1 MFCNF
6 IFLYGYDFLYKSGDE
21 EGKLKRKSFIG
32 AVISI
37 FVMIS
42 LGILLSIFVIGE
54 PIDGKQLYCTTSLN
68 GQTLS
73 LRVEPVE
80 SGVALRGW
88 KFRKDNNVLHI
99 SARKV
104 LVSPLFH
111 EGTYETSIDLEP
123 IESITV
129 GGQTIWSYTD

>member
-1 MFCNF
+1 M
-6 IFLYGYDFLYKSGDE
+6 
-21 EGKLKRKSFIG
+21 KRKSFIG

>member
-1 MFCNF
+1 
-6 IFLYGYDFLYKSGDE
+6 
-21 EGKLKRKSFIG
+21 
-32 AVISI
+32 
-37 FVMIS
+37 MIS
-42 LGILLSIFVIGE
+42 LGILLSLFVIGE

-68 GQTLS
+68 GQTLK

-88 KFRKDNNVLHI
+88 KFRKDNNILYI

-123 IESITV
+123 IESVMV
-129 GGQTIWSYTD
+129 GGQTIWSYAD